1 MEQFCG
7 KNRRSWWGGVTYDPV
22 FANNSWAQI
31 KQAFDN
37 DEVPETWNIGDTK
50 EVELT
55 DGNTYHIRL
64 SDMQTGRYTKT
75 DGGTTKAG
83 FEFVECLPTSYAI
96 NPSQVT
102 DGDVT
107 AYTAGGWA
115 MCYMKNTVLD
125 QTVWNML
132 PADLQAV
139 ISEITLNEYSYSAPS
154 PRTSNNKLFL
164 FAYTELSTSSGNSAE
179 GTEEGCVKYTP
190 WDYYLSADRDKRKKY
205 SINTDLSPLP
215 SIWWLRSPRT
225 GNSNYWYYINNN
237 GGFDSNRTTNLD
249 TPIAPCFAI

>member
-1 MEQFCG
+1 M
-7 KNRRSWWGGVTYDPV
+7 
-22 FANNSWAQI
+22 
-31 KQAFDN
+31 
-37 DEVPETWNIGDTK
+37 PETWAIGDTK

-64 SDMQTGRYTKT
+64 SDMQKGRYNKVG
-75 DGGTTKAG
+75 GGTTKAG
-83 FEFVECLPTSYAI
+83 FEFVECLPTAYAI

-164 FAYTELSTSSGNSAE
+164 FAYTELSTSSGDSAE
-179 GTEEGCVKYTP
+179 GNEEGCVKYTL
-190 WDYYLSADRDKRKKY
+190 WDYYLSRQSNSDRVKY
-205 SINTDLSPLP
+205 KVNQTSTTY
-215 SIWWLRSPRT
+215 WWLRSPIA
-225 GNSNYWYYINNN
+225 GNIIYWCPILDAGSFTNNRAAASVY
-237 GGFDSNRTTNLD
+237 GC
-249 TPIAPCFAI
+249 APVFAI

>member
-1 MEQFCG
+1 MEQFCS
-7 KNRRSWWGGVTYDPV
+7 KNRRSWWGGVTYDSV

-37 DEVPETWNIGDTK
+37 DDVPETWAIGDTK

-64 SDMQTGRYTKT
+64 SDMQAGRYTKT

-83 FEFVECLPTSYAI
+83 FEFVECLPTAYAI

-102 DGDVT
+102 DGDAT
-107 AYTAGGWA
+107 SYTAGGWA

-139 ISEITLNEYSYSAPS
+139 ISEITLNEYSSTPLS
-154 PRTSNNKLFL
+154 PRLSNNKLFL
-164 FAYTELSTSSGNSAE
+164 FAETEVGNSRRYSAE
-179 GTEEGCVKYTP
+179 GSREGCVKYTP
-190 WDYYLSADRDKRKKY
+190 WDYYLSQTAADRVKY
-205 SINTDLSPLP
+205 KVNQTSTNS
-215 SIWWLRSPRT
+215 WWLRSPVSGGSNDFCFVTQT
-225 GNSNYWYYINNN
+225 GTFNTAAANA
-237 GGFDSNRTTNLD
+237 TTGC
-249 TPIAPCFAI
+249 APCFAI

>member
-1 MEQFCG
+1 M
-7 KNRRSWWGGVTYDPV
+7 
-22 FANNSWAQI
+22 
-31 KQAFDN
+31 
-37 DEVPETWNIGDTK
+37 PETWAIGDTK
-50 EVELT
+50 EVTLT
-55 DGNTYHIRL
+55 DGYTYHIRL
-64 SDMQTGRYTKT
+64 SDMQAGRYTKT

-107 AYTAGGWA
+107 AYAAGGWA

-164 FAYTELSTSSGNSAE
+164 FAETELSTSSGDSAE
-179 GTEEGCVKYTP
+179 GTQEGCVKYTP
-190 WDYYLSADRDKRKKY
+190 WDYYLSKQSDEDRDKAY
-205 SINTDLSPLP
+205 VNQTSSIS
-215 SIWWLRSPRT
+215 WWLRSPGAGYDNRWF
-225 GNSNYWYYINNN
+225 YVDYIGSFTN
-237 GGFDSNRTTNLD
+237 GSTISSPYGC
-249 TPIAPCFAI
+249 APVFAI